1 MQFRSA
7 YHICILR
14 FDMKPKWASSRRQFI
29 GAIGSGAA
37 AFVARPLFSISTN
50 DGYVHL
56 CFNESP
62 YGPSEKTTR
71 AIRDSLTVAGRYPAD
86 LSYEGLKGQLGKF
99 HKLEADNI
107 LIGTGSTEI
116 LKVCDDLFLQSKPH
130 LVVAE
135 TTYDAVYQYA
145 VNSRANVTKV
155 PLTTDHRHDLQG
167 MANAITPATGLVF
180 ICNPNN
186 PTGTI
191 VTRDEMQRFMNAV
204 PDSVTVLVDEAYN
217 HFAGP
222 EYESA
227 IRYVKEGRNVVV
239 ARTFSKAYGLAGMRI
254 GYGIAR
260 TAIMDQLRPYGLD
273 FNLSV
278 PAVAAAE
285 TAIADTGYL
294 EKIVRGN
301 DVQRTIFYSEMKS
314 LGFDCI
320 PSHANFVMVNI
331 RTEVA
336 PVIQEFS
343 RRKILVG
350 RPFPPMMKFLRVSLG
365 MDDEMKRFFSAFRQ
379 VVR

>member
-1 MQFRSA
+1 MEPNL
-7 YHICILR
+7 I
-14 FDMKPKWASSRRQFI
+14 SSRRQFI
-29 GAIGSGAA
+29 GTLGSGAA

-62 YGPSEKTTR
+62 YGPSEKTAR
-71 AIRDSLTVAGRYPAD
+71 AIRDSISVAGRYPAD
-86 LSYEGLKGQLGKF
+86 LSYDGLKAQLSKF
-99 HKLEADNI
+99 HGLTADNI

-116 LKVCDDLFLQSKPH
+116 LKVCDDLFLQSQPH
-130 LVVAE
+130 LVVAQ

-145 VNSRANVTKV
+145 VNSRAEVTKV
-155 PLTTDHRHDLQG
+155 PLTKDYRHDLQR
-167 MANAITPATGLVF
+167 MANAITSRTGLVF

-191 VTRDEMQRFMNAV
+191 VPKDEMQRFMDRI
-204 PDSVTVLVDEAYN
+204 PESVTVLVDEAYN
-217 HFAGP
+217 HFAGSD
-222 EYESA
+222 YESA

-254 GYGIAR
+254 GYGIAKEE
-260 TAIMDQLRPYGLD
+260 IMDNMRPYGLD

-285 TAIADTGYL
+285 AAIADAQHI
-294 EKIVRGN
+294 EKVTRGN
-301 DVQRTIFYSEMKS
+301 EAQRTAFYSEMKN
-314 LGFDCI
+314 LGFESI

-331 RTEVA
+331 RTDVE
-336 PVIQEFS
+336 PVIEEFW

-350 RPFPPMMKFLRVSLG
+350 RPFPPMTQFLRVSIG
-365 MDDEMKRFFSAFRQ
+365 TDDEMKRFYSTFRQ
-379 VVR
+379 ILR

>member
-1 MQFRSA
+1 
-7 YHICILR
+7 
-14 FDMKPKWASSRRQFI
+14 MKPKPTTSRRQFI
-29 GAIGSGAA
+29 TALGSGATA
-37 AFVARPLFSISTN
+37 LAARPLFSISTN

-62 YGPSEKTTR
+62 YGPSEKMSR
-71 AIRDSLTVAGRYPAD
+71 AIRDSISLSGRYPYD
-86 LSYEGLKGQLGKF
+86 LSYDGLKSQLGKF
-99 HKLEADNI
+99 HGLSADNI

-116 LKVCDDLFLQSKPH
+116 LKVCDDLFLQSRPH

-145 VNSRANVTKV
+145 VNSRADVAKI
-155 PLTTDHRHDLQG
+155 PLTSDYRHDLQR
-167 MANAITPATGLVF
+167 MAGAITPRTGLVF

-191 VTRDEMQRFMNAV
+191 ATKDEMQRFMDRV
-204 PDSVTVLVDEAYN
+204 PSSATVLVDEAYN

-227 IRYVKEGRNVVV
+227 VRYVKEGRNVVV

-260 TAIMDQLRPYGLD
+260 PGIMDKLRPYGLD

-278 PAVAAAE
+278 PSVAAAE
-285 TAIADTGYL
+285 NALTDTQHI
-294 EKIVRGN
+294 EKVVRGN
-301 DVQRTIFYSEMKS
+301 EVQRSAFYAEMKN
-314 LGFDCI
+314 LGFECI

-331 RTEVA
+331 RRDVE
-336 PVIQEFS
+336 PVIQAFLQK
-343 RRKILVG
+343 KILVG
-350 RPFPPMMKFLRVSLG
+350 RPFPPMNEFLRVSIG
-365 MDDEMKRFFSAFRQ
+365 TDDEMKRFFSAFRQ
-379 VVR
+379 ITAESQRRI